1 VIDLFDTAKPHCAS
15 LFAKRRAARMK
26 VLAHDGFNVWLA
38 TRWLHQDKI
47 HWPGIRHGLSSLTE
61 N

>member
-1 VIDLFDTAKPHCAS
+1 
-15 LFAKRRAARMK
+15 MK